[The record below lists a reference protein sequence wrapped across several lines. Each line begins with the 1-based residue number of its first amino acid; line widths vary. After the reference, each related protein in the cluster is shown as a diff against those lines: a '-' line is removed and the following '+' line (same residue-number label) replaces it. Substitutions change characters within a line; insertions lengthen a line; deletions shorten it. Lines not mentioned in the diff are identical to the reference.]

1 MFREKFRE
9 KSYFLCYFL
18 CYFLQKNKG
27 RNKERKLPVRNI
39 KDIDVT
45 GKTVILR
52 LDLNVPIQNKTIVD
66 NSRIVKTIP
75 TITFLLE
82 KKTKIIIIS
91 HLGRPKKDSKGN
103 YPEIFSL
110 KIVKNELSKL
120 LAKKINWIESINE
133 RTEKAI
139 KNSPLGEVF
148 LMENIRFLAEETS
161 KDPKTREALARKIAK
176 LGDVFVNDA
185 FGAAH
190 RSHASTAELAKML
203 PSASGFL
210 IEKEINFLG
219 QCLKNPQRPFIV
231 VLGGAKISDKIL
243 LIKNLL
249 KKVDKILIGGGMS
262 YTFLKS
268 LGHEIGKSL
277 VDDNLLATCEA
288 FLKENPD
295 KIVLPEDLVITKINF
310 DDFTLEDKLKTVTID
325 SLSPE
330 EESFDIGEKTIKKF
344 ESHLLVAKTIFWN
357 GPMGVF
363 ECEGTAK
370 GTSEVAKII
379 ALATEEKKATTIIG
393 GGDSI
398 SALKKINLLD
408 KVSFASSGGGASL
421 EFLEGKELPGIKALD
436 EK

>member
-1 MFREKFRE
+1 
-9 KSYFLCYFL
+9 
-18 CYFLQKNKG
+18 
-27 RNKERKLPVRNI
+27 
-39 KDIDVT
+39 
-45 GKTVILR
+45 
-52 LDLNVPIQNKTIVD
+52 
-66 NSRIVKTIP
+66 
-75 TITFLLE
+75 
-82 KKTKIIIIS
+82 
-91 HLGRPKKDSKGN
+91 
-103 YPEIFSL
+103 
-110 KIVKNELSKL
+110 
-120 LAKKINWIESINE
+120 
-133 RTEKAI
+133 
-139 KNSPLGEVF
+139 
-148 LMENIRFLAEETS
+148 MENVRFLVEETS
-161 KDPKTREALARKIAK
+161 KDPKAREALARKIAK

-190 RSHASTAELAKML
+190 RSHASTTEIAKML

-219 QCLKNPQRPFIV
+219 QCLKNPQRPFMV

-262 YTFLKS
+262 YTFLKA
-268 LGHEIGKSL
+268 LGYEIGKSL
-277 VDDNLLATCEA
+277 VDDSLLATCHA
-288 FLKENPD
+288 FLKKNPD

-310 DDFTLEDKLKTVTID
+310 ANFTLEDKLKTVTID
-325 SLSPE
+325 RLSPE

-344 ESHLLVAKTIFWN
+344 ESHLSVAKTIFWN

-379 ALATEEKKATTIIG
+379 ARATEKKATTIIG

-398 SALKKINLLD
+398 SALKKINLLG